1 MSDAGLEV
9 FHAIESICEHLG
21 ERSAVLFLG
30 AGINF
35 STRGPN
41 DTTFPLGV
49 DLARSICSDLLGDP
63 DAGLDL
69 NDAAEIARQKFGEPS
84 LNLYLHEKFSAFS
97 PAAAHYGIVQL
108 PWDCI
113 YTTNYDTLIETA
125 AKQLSKEIHGAI
137 KPIFSA
143 QSSLEDLDDAD
154 TPYYKIHGCIDFAN
168 TFDGRLILTREDY
181 RSYEAS
187 RRALFKRLKEDLQ
200 TKTFVFIGY
209 GFRDDNLRE
218 ILDEVRISLGIQSL
232 PPSFAL
238 RRNFSKVEFDF
249 WKDKYNVH
257 LLNSDGSEFI
267 TQLLTTWQAA
277 PHTNASEEFSSHLGK
292 FVEQSRYSFPKVG
305 PSFYR
310 LVPEACVGSAT
321 PGLFF
326 RGAQYT
332 WSDARERIAPT
343 RDQYWPLMDLLF
355 SEFADPT
362 LPGSCY
368 LVTGPA
374 GTGKTTLI
382 KTIAYDVAKDLS
394 LPVLVHI
401 PGMPLDSAMLGQ
413 LIRPDEPKR
422 ILIVIHDAASEI
434 REIERFYEDLKRAK
448 MPVSL
453 LMEERKNEW
462 SMAAERLI
470 KRIPVTEVELGS
482 VSEDE
487 IDSILTALKKWSCL
501 GKLDGV
507 TVEVQRSHFARA
519 SGKEL
524 LVALREITSHGDT
537 SFDAIIRDEY
547 ESIPSE
553 AAKKAYLYVSAVG
566 QANIPLRYE
575 HLIQI
580 LGIRYDQL
588 GTEIFRPTDRVLING
603 EELDRNR
610 HTSSF
615 VLRARHPVIASII
628 FAAAAD
634 DDEARYQVLSN
645 IVSQLDPGR
654 FEDKKLLE
662 RIVRAEQVLSTLS
675 DPDRRRA
682 IFESI
687 ARILSGKAF
696 VLQHRSILER
706 SLGEPDEAIRFARL
720 AAEQDPNNL
729 SIQNTLGMALELKAR
744 LTEDSSERRGYL
756 AQAEKIFSKAVQRD
770 PTNAYNYLGMYYVM
784 RDRLRNLTQ
793 EESVIYSAQ
802 ITDFLEEA
810 LEATSKSE
818 LITNALAEQQSV
830 LGRTEDAFEMTD
842 RALKDHPA
850 DTRLRALHVKL
861 LRLLGRLPDALASA
875 QVGLQFDPNAWRLN
889 HLIARLLRDS
899 NGSIQAI
906 RAHYE
911 AARRHNKGDI
921 ALAVEYGAY
930 LFTAGQYKKAQVV
943 FQEAQTINVGAQHKK
958 LYKEWW
964 FASDRGRKKKVEF
977 TGIIKSFE
985 GAKAIIVATPLNF
998 DVSCWRTQRTMTDKK
1013 IGDTVN
1019 FYVGFNAFGAEAV
1032 IKA

>member
-1 MSDAGLEV
+1 MSDDGLGV
-9 FHAIESICEHLG
+9 FHAIESICEHLC

-41 DTTFPLGV
+41 DSTFPLGA
-49 DLARSICSDLLGDP
+49 DLARSICGDLLGDP

-69 NDAAEIARQKFGEPS
+69 NDAAEIARQKYGEQS
-84 LNLYLHEKFSAFS
+84 LNLYLHEKFSKFN
-97 PAAAHYGIVQL
+97 PTTVHYGIAQL

-125 AKQLSKEIHGAI
+125 AKQIPNDIPGPI

-143 QSSLEDLDDAD
+143 QFSLEDLNDAD
-154 TPYYKIHGCIDFAN
+154 IPYYKIHGCIDFAN

-181 RSYEAS
+181 RNYEAS
-187 RRALFKRLKEDLQ
+187 RRSLFKRLKEDLQ

-257 LLNSDGSEFI
+257 LLDADGTDFINQLLKTWHAAPQTITSDG
-267 TQLLTTWQAA
+267 
-277 PHTNASEEFSSHLGK
+277 HKSHLGK
-292 FVEQSRYSFPKVG
+292 FLEKSRYSFPKVG

-332 WSDARERIAPT
+332 WSDARERIAPA

-362 LPGSCY
+362 LPASCY

-382 KTIAYDVAKDLS
+382 KTIAYDVAKDLN
-394 LPVLVHI
+394 LTVLVHI
-401 PGMPLDSAMLGQ
+401 PGTPLDSAMLGQ
-413 LIRPDEPKR
+413 LVQPDEPKR
-422 ILIVIHDAASEI
+422 ILVVIHDAASEI
-434 REIERFYEDLKRAK
+434 REVERFYEDLKRSKIPA
-448 MPVSL
+448 SL
-453 LMEERKNEW
+453 LLEERKNEW
-462 SMAAERLI
+462 SIAAERLI
-470 KRIPVTEVELGS
+470 KRIPITEVELGG

-487 IDSILTALKKWSCL
+487 IDSILSALKKWSCL

-507 TVEVQRSHFARA
+507 AIEIQRSHFAQA

-524 LVALREITSHGDT
+524 LVALREITSHGET
-537 SFDAIIRDEY
+537 SFDAIIRDEFN
-547 ESIPSE
+547 SIPSE
-553 AAKKAYLYVSAVG
+553 VAKKAYLYVSSVG

-588 GTEIFRPTDRVLING
+588 GTEIFRPTDRILING

-610 HTSSF
+610 HTSTF

-628 FAAAAD
+628 FATAAD
-634 DDEARYQVLSN
+634 DDEARYQVLSD
-645 IVSQLDPGR
+645 IISHLDPGR
-654 FEDKKLLE
+654 FEDRKLLE
-662 RIVRAEQVLSTLS
+662 RIVRAEQVLSTLA

-720 AAEQDPNNL
+720 AVEQDQNNL

-744 LTEDSSERRGYL
+744 FTEDASERRGYL
-756 AQAEKIFSKAVQRD
+756 AQAEKIFGKAIQRD
-770 PTNAYNYLGMYYVM
+770 PTNAYNYLGMYHVM
-784 RDRLRNLTQ
+784 RDRLQNLSP
-793 EESVIYSAQ
+793 EERVIYSAQ

-818 LITNALAEQQSV
+818 LITNALAEQQNV
-830 LGRTEDAFEMTD
+830 LGRTEDAFEMAD
-842 RALKDHPA
+842 KALKDHPA

-861 LRLLGRLPDALASA
+861 LKLLGKIPEALASA
-875 QVGLQFDPNAWRLN
+875 QIGLQFDPNAWRLN
-889 HLIARLLRDS
+889 HLVARLLRDS

-911 AARRHNKGDI
+911 AARRHNKGDL
-921 ALAVEYGAY
+921 ALAIEYGAY

-943 FQEAQTINVGAQHKK
+943 FQESQSINVGTQHKK

-964 FASDRGRKKKVEF
+964 SSSERGRKKKVEF
-977 TGIIKSFE
+977 SGIIKSFE

-998 DVSCWRTQRTMTDKK
+998 EVYCWRTQRTMTDKK
-1013 IGDTVN
+1013 IGDSVN

-1032 IKA
+1032 IKS